1 MLSKSI
7 CSTHMFDIFSQLV
20 LQETLKK
27 QSFFFTKTMFNNTV
41 QLKWLT
47 EHCEP
52 PVKLNI
58 SWCLRSSRCFEEVF
72 GLHPLKAGSYFRT
85 TTVKQEGC
93 SGFYVFYQYPA
104 IECKQHMTHSEPVT
118 VKHKEMRK
126 RSAENPKETVAVKA
140 EAAVATGKAP
150 APSAKKQVDW
160 RELWIDCFLA
170 VPLLHHPSGHHVSV
184 EAVCQQPEDEDLKWV
199 EENIPSSMADV

>member
-126 RSAENPKETVAVKA
+126 RSAENPKE
-140 EAAVATGKAP
+140 
-150 APSAKKQVDW
+150 DW

-199 EENIPSSMADV
+199 EENIPSSMADVRP

>member
-1 MLSKSI
+1 
-7 CSTHMFDIFSQLV
+7 
-20 LQETLKK
+20 
-27 QSFFFTKTMFNNTV
+27 MFNNTV
-41 QLKWLT
+41 IQLKWLT

-58 SWCLRSSRCFEEVF
+58 SWCLRSSRCFHEVF

-118 VKHKEMRK
+118 VKDKEMRK
-126 RSAENPKETVAVKA
+126 RSAENRKETPQHHFDAMAQTWEDGLTCSSSHIK
-140 EAAVATGKAP
+140 EKSSAATDSVPPQNWDIQHNEWKSVGTGT
-150 APSAKKQVDW
+150 
-160 RELWIDCFLA
+160 L
-170 VPLLHHPSGHHVSV
+170 
-184 EAVCQQPEDEDLKWV
+184 
-199 EENIPSSMADV
+199 